1 MTLNE
6 FARYAFWSMLL
17 GLIILAVLW
26 IYPFGAKEI
35 KEAEPQKIVIYRSD
49 EQQNIDIYKSKGP
62 AVVNI
67 TSITMQYDFFYR
79 TQPAAGAGSGF
90 IVDPRGFVLTNFHVV
105 ENARELTV
113 TLADNTQLEAEVAGM
128 DPNNDLALVKVKN
141 PPEDLS
147 ILELGDSSQL
157 LVGQKV
163 LALGNP
169 FGLTQTLT
177 TGIISALGRT
187 IQTRNGRKIDRV
199 IQSDAAI
206 NPGNSGGPLLNSAGE
221 VIGIN
226 TAIIGSSGSVGIG
239 FAVPSN
245 TIKKV
250 LPDLIAHGYVRRPWL
265 GVETLETHRLRS
277 LGVNI
282 EKGMLIVNTIPNS
295 PAQIAG
301 LRGATRRVRIRNY
314 VIPWGG
320 DIIVAIDNKTVQ
332 TLEELADTIESYQF
346 GEEVEIQFIRGEQE
360 RTVRVRLAQRPRPQK
375 NRTPS

>member
-1 MTLNE
+1 MTLKV

-17 GLIILAVLW
+17 GLIVLAVLW

-35 KEAEPQKIVIYRSD
+35 TEAEPQQIVIYRSD

-113 TLADNTQLEAEVAGM
+113 TLADNTQLEAEVSGT
-128 DPNNDLALVKVKN
+128 DPNNDLALVKINN

-206 NPGNSGGPLLNSAGE
+206 NPGNSGGPLLNSIGE

-295 PAQIAG
+295 PAETAG
-301 LRGATRRVRIRNY
+301 LRGATRRVRVRNY

-320 DIIVAIDNKTVQ
+320 DIIVAIDNKTVE
-332 TLEELADTIESYQF
+332 TLEELADTIESYQLD
-346 GEEVEIQFIRGEQE
+346 EEVEIQFIRGERE
-360 RTVRVRLAQRPRPQK
+360 RTVRVRLAQRPRPQST
-375 NRTPS
+375 RTPS